1 VRPVLQSAA
10 RDNDTGGYV
19 LRIHRYMIHAV
30 VLATAVAIS
39 GYTAIDRNVFSNL
52 HAAAVTAVAAD
63 EGPAVGDISVGR
75 ESVVIKPLSIPT
87 APLVNR
93 APIVHIVVQG
103 DTLESIGQQ
112 FNLPWREIVWSN
124 PGLRMPLKVGRSIKL
139 PPLPGVVVVVRNG
152 DTPASLAATYGV
164 DETTVLGFNGFRGP
178 PLRPGSVLVIPVD
191 PAQGPNLST
200 GVLADPV
207 EPGQFLCPIV
217 GAQIIQQFGP
227 TSFAIEL
234 PFGGYPHFHTG
245 VDLLAGYGTPI
256 VAAAG
261 GKVTAAGD
269 APYFGT
275 RVEVTD
281 SFGLVEIYA
290 HMSQVNVAVGQEVQQ
305 GKTIGY
311 VGSTGLSIGAHLH
324 FQLEVGGMPTAPGP
338 LIGC

>member
-1 VRPVLQSAA
+1 
-10 RDNDTGGYV
+10 
-19 LRIHRYMIHAV
+19 M
-30 VLATAVAIS
+30 S
-39 GYTAIDRNVFSNL
+39 GYAAIDRNIFSNL
-52 HAAAVTAVAAD
+52 NPAAVTAVAAD
-63 EGPAVGDISVGR
+63 GGLAVGDVSLGR

-87 APLVNR
+87 SALVNR
-93 APIVHIVVQG
+93 VPIVHVVVEG

-124 PGLRMPLKVGRSIKL
+124 PGLRMPLKVGRAIKL
-139 PPLPGVVVVVRNG
+139 PPVQGVVVVVRTG
-152 DTPASLAATYGV
+152 DTPASLAASYGA
-164 DETTVLGFNGFRGP
+164 DETTVLGFNGLRGP
-178 PLRPGSVLVIPVD
+178 RLTPGSVLVIPVD

-200 GVLADPV
+200 GVLADPR
-207 EPGQFLCPIV
+207 EPGQFLCPIP

-290 HMSQVNVAVGQEVQQ
+290 HMEQVNVAVGQEVQQ
-305 GKTIGY
+305 GKTIGL